1 MSSPDWNPPDTTAL
15 VFLRAFVPGRW
26 ESCSVG
32 SREALVAHWG
42 TTRWHGKVH
51 IGHVEASST
60 PPWGSIG
67 GRRLGET
74 RNPHSAAEVFPDG
87 RAQRTQDATGAWPMR
102 ARAA

>member
-26 ESCSVG
+26 ESCRR
-32 SREALVAHWG
+32 RERRVLAP
-42 TTRWHGKVH
+42 R
-51 IGHVEASST
+51 
-60 PPWGSIG
+60 PPAPTDPSGVTCSPPGGSIG